1 MRTHKHTCLL
11 MQWVLGGMCKQY
23 TYIVCLSVLQ
33 CTLWVCI
40 VSVSSPVNSAGVST
54 HVWWVFMCMFVC
66 LRECA
71 DVLYIY
77 TCKHIGRYPKWN
89 TEEALAPDQ
98 YLNHN
103 LFLKSGRD
111 RREFLRARLILMKS

>member
-1 MRTHKHTCLL
+1 MSAHA
-11 MQWVLGGMCKQY
+11 VGFGGHVQ
-23 TYIVCLSVLQ
+23 TVHIHVHLSVLQ

-103 LFLKSGRD
+103 LFLKSGHD